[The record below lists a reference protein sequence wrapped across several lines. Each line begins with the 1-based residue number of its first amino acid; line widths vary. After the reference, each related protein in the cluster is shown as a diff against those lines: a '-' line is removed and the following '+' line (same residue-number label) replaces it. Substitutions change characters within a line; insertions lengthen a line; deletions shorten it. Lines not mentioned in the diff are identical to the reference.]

1 MDTLG
6 SLLPPVVGNGD
17 TANSQE
23 LQKLL
28 IDEKMRCE
36 HHKANYQTI
45 KAEHLRLQE
54 EYTKSQDE
62 LKRLLVEKQTVHD
75 KFQFLLA
82 EYREELLS
90 KTQELEKLKMQVL
103 TPQKLELKLEKYR
116 TEYNK
121 LRYEHTFLKSEF
133 EHQKEEHARILEE
146 KKIKYEAEIA
156 RLDKDKEELHNQ
168 LLSVDPTRDSKRVE
182 ALSREKAQL
191 YQKLKGLEAEVAEL
205 RAERDNCGVQ
215 AENVQRVQVRQLAE
229 MQAMARSLEAEKK
242 SAELQIDRIEKEL
255 QMSHEQNILLT
266 SKLHKSEREVNSLAT
281 KVEELKHSHKLEVT
295 NVKLEAART
304 KSEVERERN
313 KIQSEMDGLL
323 SDKEILKAAVERH
336 KVLLVE
342 KDRELIRKVQAA
354 KEEVFEKIAA
364 LQDEKLEL
372 ENRLADLEKMK
383 LEQDTWRQ
391 SEKDQY
397 EEKLRV
403 VQMAEESSK
412 KELQRLRLKIQQQ
425 AIQTEELEEKKRESA
440 DLKQQIHDMQLQLA
454 SLSQSEN
461 DLLESNQKL
470 KEIIERLKQEC
481 QHARTQAEK
490 AQLETEK
497 TLEYRR
503 IEWLEEK
510 HVLTQRITEKEE
522 KYNQVKNKLCR
533 AAVAQKKRKTLTDN
547 KQRRMQEKLELLEAK
562 IEELEKENQV
572 LNRQNVSHEEYARLQ
587 KRLKDLQRRHNEFRS
602 LILNPNIPSLNPVS
616 IMSSSALPLGP
627 EASFPLLQEEQH
639 QRELSLLRKR
649 LEELETT
656 QRKQLQDLGPSRDR
670 VTGSAYRNLARN
682 KIAGEGDAQRLI
694 WKKYLSA
701 PEPAL
706 PNAAALL
713 PKRGEHSPALAGY
726 VPRDCAWSQLL
737 VATAAKPASF
747 STAAPQPLGSSNA
760 VAHTNK
766 HFERSAAWEP
776 RVGVSGWS
784 QPQHGLLIL
793 NLGHPLPFTARGT
806 PVAAKAGD
814 GSALAAALRHSP
826 AVVGLSRNV
835 WKRIIS
841 PTPSLRSKAALVSA
855 SV

>member
-1 MDTLG
+1 M
-6 SLLPPVVGNGD
+6 
-17 TANSQE
+17 ANSQE

-82 EYREELLS
+82 EYREELLG

-103 TPQKLELKLEKYR
+103 TPQKLELLKAQLESPMTERYRKLENEVEKYR

-146 KKIKYEAEIA
+146 KKIKYDAEIA

-168 LLSVDPTRDSKRVE
+168 LLSVDPTRDNKRVE

-229 MQAMARSLEAEKK
+229 MQAMTRSLEAEKK

-255 QMSHEQNILLT
+255 RMSHEQNILLT
-266 SKLHKSEREVNSLAT
+266 SKLHKSEREVNSLAA
-281 KVEELKHSHKLEVT
+281 KVEELKHSYKLEVT

-440 DLKQQIHDMQLQLA
+440 DLKQQMHNMQLQFA

-497 TLEYRR
+497 TLEYKR

-533 AAVAQKKRKTLTDN
+533 AAVAQKKRKTLNDN

-572 LNRQNVSHEEYARLQ
+572 LNRQNVSYEEYARLQ

-616 IMSSSALPLGP
+616 IMSSSALPPGP
-627 EASFPLLQEEQH
+627 EVSFPLLQEEQH

-656 QRKQLQDLGPSRDR
+656 QRKQLQDLGPSRER
-670 VTGSAYRNLARN
+670 VTVGAHGD
-682 KIAGEGDAQRLI
+682 KIAGEGDA
-694 WKKYLSA
+694 
-701 PEPAL
+701 
-706 PNAAALL
+706 
-713 PKRGEHSPALAGY
+713 
-726 VPRDCAWSQLL
+726 
-737 VATAAKPASF
+737 
-747 STAAPQPLGSSNA
+747 
-760 VAHTNK
+760 
-766 HFERSAAWEP
+766 RSE
-776 RVGVSGWS
+776 
-784 QPQHGLLIL
+784 
-793 NLGHPLPFTARGT
+793 
-806 PVAAKAGD
+806 D
-814 GSALAAALRHSP
+814 
-826 AVVGLSRNV
+826 
-835 WKRIIS
+835 
-841 PTPSLRSKAALVSA
+841 SK
-855 SV
+855 

>member
-1 MDTLG
+1 MDALG
-6 SLLPPVVGNGD
+6 SLLPPVAGNGD
-17 TANSQE
+17 MANSEE

-28 IDEKMRCE
+28 IDEKIRCE

-62 LKRLLVEKQTVHD
+62 LKQLLVEKQTVHD

-82 EYREELLS
+82 EYREELLG

-103 TPQKLELKLEKYR
+103 TPQKLELLKAQIQQELESPMTERYRKLENEVEKYR

-146 KKIKYEAEIA
+146 RKIKYESEIA
-156 RLDKDKEELHNQ
+156 RLEKDKEELHNQ

-229 MQAMARSLEAEKK
+229 MQAMTRSLEVRFSFFFFFFK
-242 SAELQIDRIEKEL
+242 LC
-255 QMSHEQNILLT
+255 LL
-266 SKLHKSEREVNSLAT
+266 
-281 KVEELKHSHKLEVT
+281 VECKELKHSHKLEVT

-354 KEEVFEKIAA
+354 KEEFFEKIAA

-372 ENRLADLEKMK
+372 EDRLADLEKMK
-383 LEQDTWRQ
+383 MEQDTWRQ

-412 KELQRLRLKIQQQ
+412 KELQP
-425 AIQTEELEEKKRESA
+425 IQTEELEEKKRESA

-497 TLEYRR
+497 TLEYKR

-533 AAVAQKKRKTLTDN
+533 AAVAQKKATLNDN

-572 LNRQNVSHEEYARLQ
+572 LNRQNVSYEEYARLQ

-616 IMSSSALPLGP
+616 TMSSPALPPGP
-627 EASFPLLQEEQH
+627 EPLFCSCFNFKEEQH

-656 QRKQLQDLGPSRDR
+656 QRKQLQDLGPSR
-670 VTGSAYRNLARN
+670 
-682 KIAGEGDAQRLI
+682 E
-694 WKKYLSA
+694 
-701 PEPAL
+701 
-706 PNAAALL
+706 
-713 PKRGEHSPALAGY
+713 
-726 VPRDCAWSQLL
+726 
-737 VATAAKPASF
+737 
-747 STAAPQPLGSSNA
+747 
-760 VAHTNK
+760 
-766 HFERSAAWEP
+766 
-776 RVGVSGWS
+776 
-784 QPQHGLLIL
+784 
-793 NLGHPLPFTARGT
+793 
-806 PVAAKAGD
+806 
-814 GSALAAALRHSP
+814 
-826 AVVGLSRNV
+826 
-835 WKRIIS
+835 
-841 PTPSLRSKAALVSA
+841 
-855 SV
+855 

>member
-1 MDTLG
+1 MDALG
-6 SLLPPVVGNGD
+6 SLLPPVVGNGES
-17 TANSQE
+17 ANSEE

-36 HHKANYQTI
+36 HHKVNYQTI

-75 KFQFLLA
+75 KYQFLLA
-82 EYREELLS
+82 ECQEELLT
-90 KTQELEKLKMQVL
+90 KTQELEKLKIQVL
-103 TPQKLELKLEKYR
+103 TPQKLELLKAQIQQELESHMTERYRKLENEVEKYR

-133 EHQKEEHARILEE
+133 EHQKEEHAHILEE

-156 RLDKDKEELHNQ
+156 RLDKDKEQLHNQ
-168 LLSVDPTRDSKRVE
+168 LLSVDPTRDNKRVE

-242 SAELQIDRIEKEL
+242 SAELQVDRIEKEL
-255 QMSHEQNILLT
+255 RMSHEQNILLT
-266 SKLHKSEREVNSLAT
+266 SKLHKSEREVNSLAA

-354 KEEVFEKIAA
+354 KEEFFEKITA

-372 ENRLADLEKMK
+372 ESRLADLEKMK

-412 KELQRLRLKIQQQ
+412 KELQRLRLKIQQHT
-425 AIQTEELEEKKRESA
+425 IQTEELEEKKRESA

-481 QHARTQAEK
+481 QHARSRAEK
-490 AQLETEK
+490 SQLETEK
-497 TLEYRR
+497 TLEYKR

-510 HVLTQRITEKEE
+510 HVLTQRIAEQEE
-522 KYNQVKNKLCR
+522 KYNQAKNRLCR
-533 AAVAQKKRKTLTDN
+533 AAVAQKKATLNDN

-572 LNRQNVSHEEYARLQ
+572 LNRQNVSYEEYARLQ

-602 LILNPNIPSLNPVS
+602 LILNPSIPPLNPVS
-616 IMSSSALPLGP
+616 MMPPSALPPGP
-627 EASFPLLQEEQH
+627 ATSFPLLQVEEQH

-656 QRKQLQDLGPSRDR
+656 QRKQLQDLGPSR
-670 VTGSAYRNLARN
+670 A
-682 KIAGEGDAQRLI
+682 
-694 WKKYLSA
+694 
-701 PEPAL
+701 
-706 PNAAALL
+706 
-713 PKRGEHSPALAGY
+713 
-726 VPRDCAWSQLL
+726 
-737 VATAAKPASF
+737 
-747 STAAPQPLGSSNA
+747 
-760 VAHTNK
+760 
-766 HFERSAAWEP
+766 
-776 RVGVSGWS
+776 
-784 QPQHGLLIL
+784 
-793 NLGHPLPFTARGT
+793 
-806 PVAAKAGD
+806 
-814 GSALAAALRHSP
+814 
-826 AVVGLSRNV
+826 
-835 WKRIIS
+835 
-841 PTPSLRSKAALVSA
+841 
-855 SV
+855 

>member
-1 MDTLG
+1 MDALG
-6 SLLPPVVGNGD
+6 SLLPPVAGNGD
-17 TANSQE
+17 MANSVE

-28 IDEKMRCE
+28 MDEKLRCE
-36 HHKANYQTI
+36 HHKANYQII
-45 KAEHLRLQE
+45 KTEHLRLQE
-54 EYTKSQDE
+54 KYTKSQDE
-62 LKRLLVEKQTVHD
+62 LKQLLVEKQTVHD
-75 KFQFLLA
+75 KFQLLLA
-82 EYREELLS
+82 EYQEELLG

-103 TPQKLELKLEKYR
+103 TPQKLELLKAQIQQELESPMTEHYRKLENEVEKYR

-146 KKIKYEAEIA
+146 KKIKYE
-156 RLDKDKEELHNQ
+156 
-168 LLSVDPTRDSKRVE
+168 
-182 ALSREKAQL
+182 
-191 YQKLKGLEAEVAEL
+191 
-205 RAERDNCGVQ
+205 
-215 AENVQRVQVRQLAE
+215 
-229 MQAMARSLEAEKK
+229 
-242 SAELQIDRIEKEL
+242 
-255 QMSHEQNILLT
+255 
-266 SKLHKSEREVNSLAT
+266 SE
-281 KVEELKHSHKLEVT
+281 VEELKHSHKLEVT

-354 KEEVFEKIAA
+354 KEEFFEKIAA

-383 LEQDTWRQ
+383 MEQDTWRQ

-403 VQMAEESSK
+403 VQMAEQSSK

-440 DLKQQIHDMQLQLA
+440 DLKQQVHDMQLQLA

-461 DLLESNQKL
+461 DLVESNQKL

-481 QHARTQAEK
+481 QHARTRAEK

-497 TLEYRR
+497 TLEYKR

-522 KYNQVKNKLCR
+522 KYNQVKNRLCR
-533 AAVAQKKRKTLTDN
+533 AAVAQKKRKTLNDN

-572 LNRQNVSHEEYARLQ
+572 LNRQNVSYEEYARLQ

-602 LILNPNIPSLNPVS
+602 LILNPNLPSLNPVGL
-616 IMSSSALPLGP
+616 MSSSALPPGP
-627 EASFPLLQEEQH
+627 EVSFPLLQEEQH

-656 QRKQLQDLGPSRDR
+656 QRKQLQDLGPSRER
-670 VTGSAYRNLARN
+670 ATVSAHRDLARTKN
-682 KIAGEGDAQRLI
+682 AGEGDAQ
-694 WKKYLSA
+694 S
-701 PEPAL
+701 E
-706 PNAAALL
+706 
-713 PKRGEHSPALAGY
+713 
-726 VPRDCAWSQLL
+726 D
-737 VATAAKPASF
+737 
-747 STAAPQPLGSSNA
+747 
-760 VAHTNK
+760 
-766 HFERSAAWEP
+766 
-776 RVGVSGWS
+776 
-784 QPQHGLLIL
+784 
-793 NLGHPLPFTARGT
+793 
-806 PVAAKAGD
+806 
-814 GSALAAALRHSP
+814 
-826 AVVGLSRNV
+826 
-835 WKRIIS
+835 
-841 PTPSLRSKAALVSA
+841 SKCC
-855 SV
+855 